1 MDIVQKHDTEE
12 RKKRFQR
19 KRVREK
25 HVKAEQE
32 VGPELGLHMEG
43 GQAWMADRAEQPLDA

>member
-1 MDIVQKHDTEE
+1 MI
-12 RKKRFQR
+12 QR
-19 KRVREK
+19 KEKKDSREREK